1 MSTTTQKPK
10 RSTTPASAKSAAP
23 ARARKSVKTK
33 KNSKLGLTLDIS
45 YRIIATFIASALGVI
60 GAGSIIGID
69 VWLSASLGGLLAVAR
84 VVEKLSLAFL
94 EDGKI
99 DRKEVNM
106 IFSQVV
112 RLKEAGE
119 DQNASKQKK

>member
-1 MSTTTQKPK
+1 M
-10 RSTTPASAKSAAP
+10 
-23 ARARKSVKTK
+23 ARKKLN
-33 KNSKLGLTLDIS
+33 KNSKLGLSLDIIV
-45 YRIIATFIASALGVI
+45 RILATFVASALGVI

-69 VWLSASLGGLLAVAR
+69 VWMSAALGGLLAVAK
-84 VVEKLSLAFL
+84 VIEKLALALL

-119 DQNASKQKK
+119 DQNASKPKK

>member
-1 MSTTTQKPK
+1 LSKPALK
-10 RSTTPASAKSAAP
+10 SASAAKS
-23 ARARKSVKTK
+23 KSKS
-33 KNSKLGLTLDIS
+33 NSKIRLTFDVFW
-45 YRIIATFIASALGVI
+45 RIVATFIASALAVI

-69 VWLSASLGGLLAVAR
+69 VWLSAALGGLLAVAK
-84 VVEKLSLAFL
+84 VVEKLALAFL

-99 DRKEVNM
+99 TRSEVNM

-119 DQNASKQKK
+119 EAPNAPKSKK

>member
-1 MSTTTQKPK
+1 MPTSKKP
-10 RSTTPASAKSAAP
+10 AA
-23 ARARKSVKTK
+23 
-33 KNSKLGLTLDIS
+33 KNSKAGLTLDIS
-45 YRIIATFIASALGVI
+45 YRIVATFIASALGVI
-60 GAGSIIGID
+60 GAGSIIGLD
-69 VWLSASLGGLLAVAR
+69 VWLSAAFGGLLAVAK
-84 VVEKLSLAFL
+84 VIEKLALAFL

-119 DQNASKQKK
+119 NEAVSKK

>member
-1 MSTTTQKPK
+1 M
-10 RSTTPASAKSAAP
+10 PAP
-23 ARARKSVKTK
+23 RRKSNN
-33 KNSKLGLTLDIS
+33 NSKVKLTIDITW
-45 YRIIATFIASALGVI
+45 RIVATFIASALGVI

-69 VWLSASLGGLLAVAR
+69 VWMSAALGGLLAVAK
-84 VVEKLSLAFL
+84 VVEKLALAFL

-99 DRKEVNM
+99 SRKEVNM

-119 DQNASKQKK
+119 DSTNETKSKK

>member
-1 MSTTTQKPK
+1 M
-10 RSTTPASAKSAAP
+10 PASKANN
-23 ARARKSVKTK
+23 K
-33 KNSKLGLTLDIS
+33 KRMNNVRLTIDIWW
-45 YRIIATFIASALGVI
+45 RIVATFIASALAVI

-69 VWLSASLGGLLAVAR
+69 VWMSAALGGLLAVAK
-84 VVEKLSLAFL
+84 VVEKLALAFL

-112 RLKEAGE
+112 RLKEAG
-119 DQNASKQKK
+119 DDAPSNKK

>member
-1 MSTTTQKPK
+1 MPAPKP
-10 RSTTPASAKSAAP
+10 R
-23 ARARKSVKTK
+23 RKSNN
-33 KNSKLGLTLDIS
+33 NSKVKLTIDITW
-45 YRIIATFIASALGVI
+45 RIIATFIASALGVI

-69 VWLSASLGGLLAVAR
+69 VWMSAALGGLLAVAK
-84 VVEKLSLAFL
+84 VVEKLALAFL

-99 DRKEVNM
+99 SRKEVNM

-119 DQNASKQKK
+119 DSTNETKSKK

>member
-1 MSTTTQKPK
+1 MPT
-10 RSTTPASAKSAAP
+10 
-23 ARARKSVKTK
+23 KTK
-33 KNSKLGLTLDIS
+33 SKVDTKRNSKFLLTVDIFW
-45 YRIIATFIASALGVI
+45 RIVATFIASALAVI

-69 VWLSASLGGLLAVAR
+69 VWLSAALGGLLAVAK
-84 VVEKLSLAFL
+84 VVEKLALAFL

-99 DRKEVNM
+99 SRSEVNM

-119 DQNASKQKK
+119 DQGKK

>member
-1 MSTTTQKPK
+1 VPTTATKSK
-10 RSTTPASAKSAAP
+10 RSAAP
-23 ARARKSVKTK
+23 AKPKAVTTSRPKKSPK
-33 KNSKLGLTLDIS
+33 KSNSKIGLTLDIS

-60 GAGSIIGID
+60 GAGSIIGLD
-69 VWLSASLGGLLAVAR
+69 VWMSAALGGLLAVAR
-84 VVEKLSLAFL
+84 VIEKLSLAFL

-119 DQNASKQKK
+119 DSNASKPKN

>member
-1 MSTTTQKPK
+1 MSTTATKSK
-10 RSTTPASAKSAAP
+10 RPAAP
-23 ARARKSVKTK
+23 ATKKAATTSRSKKPANK

-45 YRIIATFIASALGVI
+45 YRIIATFIASALSVI

-84 VVEKLSLAFL
+84 VIEKLSLAFL

-119 DQNASKQKK
+119 DQNASKSKN